1 MPDWCRVTSMDNY
14 RRRKYDKTK
23 DELLSLWQHNQE
35 SWEVSRNKVVLKLE
49 DFHSIQKL
57 AKDIPDYVLES
68 DVRGGTIIFP
78 RGELEDFLGISMK
91 VGWRR
96 IFSQLGKER

>member
-1 MPDWCRVTSMDNY
+1 MAESGSERRQVRGFPGKTATSI
-14 RRRKYDKTK
+14 RR
-23 DELLSLWQHNQE
+23 L
-35 SWEVSRNKVVLKLE
+35 V
-49 DFHSIQKL
+49 
-57 AKDIPDYVLES
+57 KDIPDYVLES

-96 IFSQLGKER
+96 IFSQLGRER